1 DAESYAD
8 ALSELGLRAASY
20 HAGMRASARDK
31 VHQRF
36 LDDRVDV
43 VVATTAFGMGID
55 KPNVRFVIHADVPES
70 LDAFYQEIGRA
81 GRDGE
86 QAATVLYYRPEDLGL
101 RKFFTSASA
110 DPVVLRRV
118 AKLVELHD
126 GPI

>member
-36 LDDRVDV
+36 LDDELDV

-70 LDAFYQEIGRA
+70 LDAYYQEIGRA
-81 GRDGE
+81 GRDGDA
-86 QAATVLYYRPEDLGL
+86 AATVLFYRQEDLGL

-110 DPVVLRRV
+110 DPVILQRV